1 MNDKQHLY
9 GSTQDTVCHCPLR
22 PAAFSLSLYQHSG
35 GAEKALVPRP
45 NPAHVYG
52 KTPSTPA
59 CQNHRILEK
68 KGQLHP
74 NLPHLCHQDLVL
86 IFWNHKIFKV

>member
-1 MNDKQHLY
+1 M
-9 GSTQDTVCHCPLR
+9 CHCPLR

-68 KGQLHP
+68 KRPAASKFATFVSSGPCLDILEP
-74 NLPHLCHQDLVL
+74 
-86 IFWNHKIFKV
+86 